1 MKLSTKGYGKTI
13 YSMGKVAKHGDDPGN
28 LVHHMRVNSIRGK
41 NKGKVALNGKMGH
54 IMKVTL

>member
-1 MKLSTKGYGKTI
+1 
-13 YSMGKVAKHGDDPGN
+13 MGKVAKHGDDPGN

-54 IMKVTL
+54 IMKETL